1 MRKTGRWFSFLLIG
15 YLIFASM
22 LYFLQEKM
30 IFLPVSLPEDYRYEF
45 NANFEEI
52 FLENQDGA
60 RLNGLHF
67 KSKDPRGVILYF
79 HGNAGNLA
87 RWGEITQYFTRFQYD
102 VVVMDYRTY
111 GKSRGKLSESAL
123 YEDGQIFY
131 DYVVEQFKEDQLIIY
146 GRSLGTGIATW
157 LGSRNDPA
165 QIILETPYYSFLD
178 IGQERFPYLPVK
190 WMLKYHFRSHEYVQ
204 QISCP
209 ITIFHGT
216 NDNVVPIRSGRKL
229 FDSIPGSSKEMV
241 VIEGGGHNNLSQFDG
256 YTSGIENLLA
266 NSSIK

>member
-30 IFLPVSLPEDYRYEF
+30 IFLPSSLPEDYRYEF
-45 NANFEEI
+45 NAPFEEI
-52 FLENQDGA
+52 FLQNNDGA

-67 KSKDPRGVILYF
+67 KSNNAKGVILYF

-111 GKSRGKLSESAL
+111 GKSKGKLSETAL
-123 YEDGQIFY
+123 YEDGQMFY
-131 DYVVEQFKEDQLIIY
+131 DYVSKLYNEDQLIVY

-157 LGSRNDPA
+157 LGSRNNPSR
-165 QIILETPYYSFLD
+165 IILETPYYSFLD
-178 IGQERFPYLPVK
+178 IGQKRFPFLPVR
-190 WMLKYHFRSHEYVQ
+190 WLLKYHFRSHEYVQ
-204 QISCP
+204 QIRCP

-216 NDNVVPIRSGRKL
+216 EDNVVPIQSGQKL
-229 FDSIPGSSKEMV
+229 FESIPGTSKEMV
-241 VIEGGGHNNLSQFDG
+241 VIEGGGHNNLSQFDR
-256 YTSGIENLLA
+256 YISGIESLLTLPL
-266 NSSIK
+266 IK